1 MNVKVNVHASQQP
14 DGSVRCKVE
23 CDGQEATLLFT
34 GTEVVV
40 GVPDLPAADRQS

>member
-1 MNVKVNVHASQQP
+1 MSVNVSVTATPMP

-23 CDGQEATLLFT
+23 CDDQEATLLFT

-40 GVPDLPAADRQS
+40 GVPDLPRQIA